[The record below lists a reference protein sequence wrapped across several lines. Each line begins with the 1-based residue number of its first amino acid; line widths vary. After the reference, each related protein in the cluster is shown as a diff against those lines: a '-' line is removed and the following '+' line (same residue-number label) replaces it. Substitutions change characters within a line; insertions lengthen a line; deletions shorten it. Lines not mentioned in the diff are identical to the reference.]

1 MFISQKQTTFR
12 GIYTVITTEHG
23 RKRGGGERTEH
34 IYTQTGSDA
43 RKWEILE
50 FVMTHITQND

>member
-1 MFISQKQTTFR
+1 MGGR
-12 GIYTVITTEHG
+12 G
-23 RKRGGGERTEH
+23 GGGERTEH